1 MTMTCE
7 QFRELSGAFALD
19 ALDPETADEARDHLR
34 SCANHD
40 EWAGLRAA
48 ALAYGMTGDEGA
60 QPPPAL
66 RDRVLRSALGQAPVS
81 AAHTAGSGRRWLA
94 AGAVAAVVV
103 LIAAGAFAV
112 FDRDPEDSGSVEHTF
127 ATAAG
132 IEVVFEARFGEPQAQ
147 VAFAGLDQLASG
159 DRYQLWAIRGTEW
172 IPAADFVPDGSGRW
186 AGNVAFAFLPG
197 DAICLTADGSGGPDG
212 GPPLFVE
219 PL

>member
-19 ALDPETADEARDHLR
+19 ALGPETADEARDHLQ
-34 SCANHD
+34 SCSNHD
-40 EWAGLRAA
+40 DIAGLRAA
-48 ALAYGMTGDEGA
+48 ALAYGAIAQGEL
-60 QPPPAL
+60 QPPSAL
-66 RDRVLRSALGQAPVS
+66 RDRVLRSALGQAP
-81 AAHTAGSGRRWLA
+81 ARGAHTAGSGRRWLA

-103 LIAAGAFAV
+103 FIAAGAFAV

-132 IEVVFEARFGEPQAQ
+132 IEVVFEAKFGEPQAQ

-172 IPAADFVPDGSGRW
+172 IPAADFVPNGVGRW
-186 AGNVAFAFLPG
+186 EGDVPFAFLPG
-197 DAICLTADGSGGPDG
+197 DAICLTAGGRGGPDD